1 MGRGPLG
8 VLNSQTPRCTPLL
21 MLVTDSPYRG
31 PILTLAV
38 QAQLLAARA
47 AAAPSCKVS
56 LDLGISVTS
65 IETTAEHWAWQG
77 NNYSY
82 PNTLKERTAYR
93 WVGDGDGDGYAAIAR
108 FDGGLYK
115 LVPTDWGAPTFE
127 IDGIKM
133 LPTAQVS
140 PLADAARKVGLVAVA
155 GKRVLDT
162 CGGLGYFARS
172 ALVAGA
178 VEIRSFEKSASVLWL
193 RQHNPYSPDTSQ
205 PSALKL
211 EHADVTAAITKLPDA
226 YFDALLH
233 DPPRFGI
240 AGELYSQSFYNEL
253 ARVLKAGGKMFH
265 YTGAPNSKSRGRDLP
280 AEVAKRLQKAGF
292 STQAE
297 GDGVLAT
304 RQSRI
309 NKT

>member
-1 MGRGPLG
+1 
-8 VLNSQTPRCTPLL
+8 

-31 PILTLAV
+31 PVLTLAV
-38 QAQLLAARA
+38 QAQLRA
-47 AAAPSCKVS
+47 AQVAQAPVCEVS
-56 LDLGISVTS
+56 LDLGLSDVRVEVTDQ
-65 IETTAEHWAWQG
+65 HWTWAG
-77 NNYSY
+77 ISY
-82 PNTLKERTAYR
+82 PYPEALKERTAYY
-93 WVGDGDGDGYAAIAR
+93 WDGAGYAAIAR

-140 PLADAARKVGLVAVA
+140 PLADAVRKVGLVSVA

-172 ALVAGA
+172 ALAAAA
-178 VEIRSFEKSASVLWL
+178 VEVRSFEKSASVLWL
-193 RQHNPYSPDTSQ
+193 RQHNPYSPDTSRV
-205 PSALKL
+205 SALRL
-211 EHADVTAAITKLPDA
+211 EHADVTDAITRLPKA

-240 AGELYSQSFYNEL
+240 AGELYSQSFYHQL
-253 ARVLKAGGKMFH
+253 ARVLKSGGRMFH
-265 YTGAPNSKSRGRDLP
+265 YTGAPNSKSRGRDLA

-292 STQAE
+292 SSQAE

-304 RQSRI
+304 RLKS
-309 NKT
+309 